1 MKIHLPNP
9 FVRTTHDSYLVKNPI
24 KKRAI
29 SRLLPSYK
37 KTTYILLPYI
47 FILPKR
53 PGDICSIL
61 SYRILSVSYTCLI
74 YDCKGIE
81 YIKNRVILYLPNA
94 ILSYKKNV
102 THTIL
107 DTIVPK

>member
-1 MKIHLPNP
+1 MKIYLPNP
-9 FVRTTHDSYLVKNPI
+9 FVRMTHDSYLVKNPI

-37 KTTYILLPYI
+37 KTTYILLLYI
-47 FILPKR
+47 FCLNGLVIYVQ
-53 PGDICSIL
+53 

>member
-1 MKIHLPNP
+1 MY
-9 FVRTTHDSYLVKNPI
+9 VQSYH
-24 KKRAI
+24 
-29 SRLLPSYK
+29 
-37 KTTYILLPYI
+37 
-47 FILPKR
+47 
-53 PGDICSIL
+53 
-61 SYRILSVSYTCLI
+61 ILSVSYTCLI